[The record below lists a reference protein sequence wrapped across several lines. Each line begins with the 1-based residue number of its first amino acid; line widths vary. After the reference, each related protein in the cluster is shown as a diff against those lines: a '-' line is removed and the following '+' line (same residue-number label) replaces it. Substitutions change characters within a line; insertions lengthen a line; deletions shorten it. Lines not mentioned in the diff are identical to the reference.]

1 MSTTLITHS
10 DCLKHA
16 PDPTHPESPARI
28 KAILTALGA
37 TPDLHLIHEDAPLA
51 TADDLM
57 LCHPKEHVE
66 KVLRL
71 MPKKGRMKFDID
83 TSADAGTYNA
93 AMRSVGGAMRAVDLV
108 LKGETDA
115 AFVATRPPGHHATA
129 SKIMGFC
136 FFGNVAIA
144 ARHALERHG
153 LSRVAIVDFDVH
165 HANGTQDLLWDEPR
179 TLLVSSHQGGGFW
192 PGSGH
197 ATEIGAHNNV
207 LNIPLKNR
215 SGGLDMRDA
224 YETTV
229 FPRLEAFKPEL
240 LLISAGFDAHA
251 FDAMSGLRWATDD
264 YAWITRR
271 LLEVTRPFTSGKTVS
286 CLEGGYDLPSLADSV
301 AAHVT
306 ELARGE

>member
-28 KAILTALGA
+28 KAILTALDA

-83 TSADAGTYNA
+83 TSADAGTYN
-93 AMRSVGGAMRAVDLV
+93 
-108 LKGETDA
+108 
-115 AFVATRPPGHHATA
+115 
-129 SKIMGFC
+129 
-136 FFGNVAIA
+136 

-215 SGGLDMRDA
+215 SGGLDIRDA